1 MSLKNWDN
9 KTWLSSKDYINTFNN
24 FLIRQIKLD
33 KNSSILD
40 IGCGRGKIIGN
51 LSSKLRLKKM
61 PLGID
66 IEKHNDRDKRIIFSK
81 LDAIKFLKKNKKKF
95 DLILLKQTIHFFEY
109 KDIKKL
115 IFLCMKSLRNK
126 GKIIIFTLETKRNE
140 IPVFSLM
147 KDRLNKS
154 LRRDQKIIEFLSNSY
169 PRNIKKKFS
178 YKVKMSKKKY
188 IKMIKNRYIST
199 LLNLQRSEIIKGIE
213 EIRKKYKEKIYFNDK
228 LICLILKK

>member
-1 MSLKNWDN
+1 VSLKNWDN

-178 YKVKMSKKKY
+178 YKVKVSKKKY

>member
-115 IFLCMKSLRNK
+115 IFLCMKSLRVK

-178 YKVKMSKKKY
+178 YKVKVSKKKY

>member
-66 IEKHNDRDKRIIFSK
+66 IEKLNDRDKRIIFSK

-178 YKVKMSKKKY
+178 YKVKVSKKKY